1 MTAKN
6 RTFQVLTDAA
16 RDEQIARDQLA
27 TRDLDARGG
36 LRRSCYLAGCPERSS
51 VWAAFCS
58 PQHRAIWNRLP
69 ENVRAIPAYAALS
82 YRNDL
87 DYTLSLVEH
96 DAAAMGALAAAGGNT

>member
-1 MTAKN
+1 MTPEMVE
-6 RTFQVLTDAA
+6 QQQA
-16 RDEQIARDQLA
+16 RDEAA
-27 TRDLDARGG
+27 TRELEARGG